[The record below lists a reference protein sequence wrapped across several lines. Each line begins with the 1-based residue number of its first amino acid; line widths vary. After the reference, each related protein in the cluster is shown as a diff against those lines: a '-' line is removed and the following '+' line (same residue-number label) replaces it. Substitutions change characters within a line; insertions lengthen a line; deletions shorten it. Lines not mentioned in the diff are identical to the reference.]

1 MVFYDNYVRMCNK
14 VKKSPSA
21 AAEEMGM
28 KRSVVTAW
36 KNGRSPRAATLQRI
50 ADYFGCSTSELL
62 DEKECPLSE
71 DRELAEY
78 LSVLRERPEMKMLFH
93 TFSGAS
99 KAEIEAIVLAW
110 EARNNIKEE

>member
-14 VKKSPSA
+14 VNKSPSA

-62 DEKECPLSE
+62 DEKEKTPSEDGGLSE
-71 DRELAEY
+71 YLA
-78 LSVLRERPEMKMLFH
+78 VLRDRPEMKMLFH

-110 EARNNIKEE
+110 ETKSKSKED